1 MIIKMIGNKKIIII
15 TSKMSKEMETQAIY
29 FSIRAIMKHKETMEI
44 AKCIEKKLNK
54 KYGKDWCCN
63 IGGNFGAFTNFFRG
77 KYGKE

>member
-1 MIIKMIGNKKIIII
+1 
-15 TSKMSKEMETQAIY
+15 MSKEMETQAIY

-63 IGGNFGAFTNFFRG
+63 IGGNFGAFVPNKPNHFIHLKLDQFVILLFKTP
-77 KYGKE
+77 